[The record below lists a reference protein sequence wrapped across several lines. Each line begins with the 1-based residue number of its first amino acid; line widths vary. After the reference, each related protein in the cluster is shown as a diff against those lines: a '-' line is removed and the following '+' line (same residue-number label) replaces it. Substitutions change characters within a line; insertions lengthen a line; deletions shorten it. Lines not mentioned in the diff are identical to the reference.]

1 MSLRSKLMLAL
12 LLTGLASVALVG
24 GLTYI
29 SVNAKVD
36 SIRQQQAA
44 QHFHSFMTAYLAE
57 YGDWQTAIASESFD
71 QFVQRR
77 QARAPQGERPS
88 DLLERMPPEVD
99 RQSHHEPDAGQ
110 RRAPPPHAAPPHNGP
125 QRMPP
130 DGHPRHRPLLPG
142 AGQEPP
148 PPMLEAPPPVWPPE
162 NPPPH
167 EARPRRDGPPL
178 FRFLLT
184 DAEYRVL
191 LGAGL
196 ARNGSILP
204 VEMRKGLRPLLVEGR
219 TVAYVSPQ
227 SVLTPTPQERE
238 YLAAIRSS
246 LLAGV
251 AAATALALG
260 LGLLLSRSLS
270 SRLSYLTNAVRAMH
284 KGSLLQQVPVR
295 GKDEV
300 AELATAFNA
309 MSEDLA
315 RSHAELNASHQT
327 ILQQA
332 AQLRELSIRDG
343 LTGLYNRRH
352 FDEQATTLFKQ
363 AVRHQRPLSL
373 MIGDIDYFK
382 RINDQFSHAI
392 GDAVLRQVSAL
403 LRDHIRQSDLVARY
417 GGEEFVLA
425 LPETA
430 GPQAVAL
437 CEKLRRRIEDYPW
450 QEIHPCLKVTMSMG
464 VSVDVASGSAE
475 AMLRQADALLYQ
487 AKGAGRNQ
495 VCFA

>member
-99 RQSHHEPDAGQ
+99 RQSRHEPGAGE
-110 RRAPPPHAAPPHNGP
+110 RRGPPPHAAPPHNGP
-125 QRMPP
+125 ERAPP
-130 DGHPRHRPLLPG
+130 DGYPRHRPPPPG
-142 AGQEPP
+142 AEQEPP
-148 PPMLEAPPPVWPPE
+148 PPMREAPPAWQPE
-162 NPPPH
+162 HPPPH
-167 EARPRRDGPPL
+167 EARPRRDGQPL

-196 ARNGSILP
+196 ASNGSILP

-270 SRLSYLTNAVRAMH
+270 SRLSYLTDAVRAMH

-300 AELATAFNA
+300 AELASAFNA

-352 FDEQATTLFKQ
+352 FDEQAATLFNQ

-450 QEIHPCLKVTMSMG
+450 QDIHPGLKVTMSMG